1 MTTRPPEE
9 DTTMTR
15 SARTPRQPVPERQP
29 AGNRA
34 PAYVIELWASPELRA
49 RNPGRPLSLAEA
61 LEVAHGDA
69 AGLDRDPDP
78 ELEAEP

>member
-9 DTTMTR
+9 DTTMAR

-34 PAYVIELWASPELRA
+34 PAYVIELWASPELGA
-49 RNPGRPLSLAEA
+49 RNPGRHLSLAEA
-61 LEVAHGDA
+61 LEVAYGDPL
-69 AGLDRDPDP
+69 GLDRDP

>member
-1 MTTRPPEE
+1 
-9 DTTMTR
+9 MTR
-15 SARTPRQPVPERQP
+15 SARTPRQPVPEQQP
-29 AGNRA
+29 AGSRA

-49 RNPGRPLSLAEA
+49 RNPARPLSLAEA
-61 LEVAHGDA
+61 LEAAHGYA

>member
-1 MTTRPPEE
+1 MTTRPLEE
-9 DTTMTR
+9 DTTTTR
-15 SARTPRQPVPERQP
+15 SARTPRRPVPERQP
-29 AGNRA
+29 AGSRA

-69 AGLDRDPDP
+69 ACLARDP

>member
-29 AGNRA
+29 AGSRA
-34 PAYVIELWASPELRA
+34 PAYVIELWASPDLRA
-49 RNPGRPLSLAEA
+49 TNPARPLSLAEA

-69 AGLDRDPDP
+69 VGLDRDL